1 MIKIRT
7 CSSTGTRGEPN
18 PGTICVVYGRD
29 VATTLTH
36 LTAAGFYHPSLMAR
50 QPAGKPIEEAAECKL
65 RAAVADEE
73 DVFSLTALAQ
83 LLADVGRVDEAVVLF
98 EKALECDTIST
109 NGLPCG
115 ETRGLAMGWLA
126 ALVEGRGSEGAAR
139 AERLYE
145 GALEANEEDALS
157 MGNYAVFLHR
167 IKRDHTV
174 SLGYAYLVKKIIQST
189 YVVK

>member
-1 MIKIRT
+1 
-7 CSSTGTRGEPN
+7 
-18 PGTICVVYGRD
+18 
-29 VATTLTH
+29 
-36 LTAAGFYHPSLMAR
+36 MAR
-50 QPAGKPIEEAAECKL
+50 KPAGEPIEEAAECKL

-83 LLADVGRVDEAVVLF
+83 LLADIGRSDEAVMLF
-98 EKALECDTIST
+98 EKALKCDTTTT

-126 ALVEGRGSEGAAR
+126 ALVEGGGSEGAAR

-145 GALEANEEDALS
+145 EALEANKEDALS

-167 IKRDHTV
+167 IKRDHNV
-174 SLGYAYLVKKIIQST
+174 SLGYKKIC
-189 YVVK
+189 VKW